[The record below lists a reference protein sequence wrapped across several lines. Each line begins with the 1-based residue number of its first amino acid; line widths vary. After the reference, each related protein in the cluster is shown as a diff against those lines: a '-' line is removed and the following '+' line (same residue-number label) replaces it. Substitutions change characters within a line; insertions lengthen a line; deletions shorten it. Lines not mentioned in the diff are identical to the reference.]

1 MAKRKKQ
8 EVTILI
14 DKVDY
19 PNQAKGHIINPDR
32 DFDWVDE
39 NLEIDKD
46 YEKWNKGRSIIAKGG
61 IEGQVWKAL
70 TQRNKGGAKEVK
82 LLELIRRS
90 PFEIESKCSVSNYCG
105 GCNYQTLSY
114 EVELLIK
121 SQQLQRLYQQ
131 AGIKQ
136 PITLNRSPLVKGY
149 RNKMEYTFGD
159 AEKGGPLR
167 LGLHRPGHFYEIVAT
182 PDCNIVPS
190 DFNTIRQAV
199 QEFCQGKE
207 LSFYHKAARS
217 GYLRHL
223 VIRASLAT
231 KELMI
236 NLVTTSSND
245 LGPEG
250 LQQFVDFL
258 LALDLDFQI
267 KSIYHTTN
275 DAIADAV
282 IPEKLELLWGDE
294 EITEKMCD
302 LTFKVGPFSFFQ
314 PNVPGAEN
322 FYKRAIKMAGDLT
335 GKTVYDLY
343 SGTGTITQIMAKQ
356 AQRVIGVEIVE
367 EAVEKAIQS
376 AQLNEIANA
385 KFICNDV
392 LDELDKLAQS
402 ADKPDVIV
410 LDPPREG
417 INPKAISKI
426 AATEAEKIVY
436 ISCNPRTQVQ
446 DLQAFQD
453 LGYQVVEAEG
463 FDQFSRT
470 KHVEAVVLLVRV

>member
-8 EVTILI
+8 EVTVLI

-19 PNQAKGHIINPDR
+19 PNQTRGHIITPDR

-39 NLEIDKD
+39 SLEIDKD
-46 YEKWNKGRSIIAKGG
+46 YDRWTKGRPIVAKGG

-70 TQRNKGGAKEVK
+70 TQRNKGDAKEVK

-90 PFEIESKCSVSNYCG
+90 PFEVESKCSVSDICG
-105 GCNYQTLSY
+105 GCNYQTLNY
-114 EVELLIK
+114 EVELMIK
-121 SQQLQRLYQQ
+121 SQQLQRLYKK
-131 AGIKQ
+131 AGIDH
-136 PITLNRSPLVKGY
+136 PITLNRSPLVRGY

-182 PDCNIVPS
+182 PDCNIVPP
-190 DFNTIRQAV
+190 DFNTIRHAI

-207 LSFYHKAARS
+207 LSFYHKAART

-223 VIRASLAT
+223 VIRGSLAT
-231 KELMI
+231 KELML
-236 NLVTTSSND
+236 NLVTTSAD
-245 LGPEG
+245 ELGPEG
-250 LQQFVDFL
+250 LQRFVDYSM
-258 LALDLDFQI
+258 ALELDYQI

-282 IPEKLELLWGDE
+282 IPEKVDLLFGDE
-294 EITEKMCD
+294 EITEQMCG

-322 FYKRAIKMAGDLT
+322 FYKRAIHMAGNLT

-356 AQRVIGVEIVE
+356 AQRVIGVEINE
-367 EAVEKAIQS
+367 EAVQKAIQS
-376 AQLNEIANA
+376 ASLNQIANA

-392 LDELDKLAQS
+392 LDELDRLAQS
-402 ADKPDVIV
+402 ADRPDVIV

-417 INPKAISKI
+417 INPKAIPKI
-426 AATEAEKIVY
+426 AATEAAKIVY
-436 ISCNPRTQVQ
+436 ISCNPRTQAQ

-453 LGYQVVEAEG
+453 LGYRVVEIEG
-463 FDQFSRT
+463 FDQFART
-470 KHVEAVVLLVRV
+470 KHIETVVLMSRL